1 MTDDLVQRL
10 RADVFYGDA
19 RLANMDKHNPLHMDA
34 ADRIE
39 QLEREKAVVSDLWEQ
54 QKEIA
59 LDYLADCNKAA
70 HLIEAQAAEIE
81 HLRAE
86 AKAHYDRGYYDG
98 STHPIVRHDAL
109 RQSQPDVLKIARDAI
124 NGLLDIAPE
133 ENLDSEQAGRA
144 YAALHEIGTALAALG
159 QSK

>member
-1 MTDDLVQRL
+1 MLFDTNPSFRALCRAIEQHEAFKKEVSDVMTYIKALYPTLPRNFDRFIILKPKPDPLVDVL
-10 RADVFYGDA
+10 ADTFGA
-19 RLANMDKHNPLHMDA
+19 SLIAA

-81 HLRAE
+81 WLRVE
-86 AKAHYDRGYYDG
+86 TKAQFDRGYYDG
-98 STHPIVRHDAL
+98 CTR
-109 RQSQPDVLKIARDAI
+109 
-124 NGLLDIAPE
+124 
-133 ENLDSEQAGRA
+133 
-144 YAALHEIGTALAALG
+144 AALG